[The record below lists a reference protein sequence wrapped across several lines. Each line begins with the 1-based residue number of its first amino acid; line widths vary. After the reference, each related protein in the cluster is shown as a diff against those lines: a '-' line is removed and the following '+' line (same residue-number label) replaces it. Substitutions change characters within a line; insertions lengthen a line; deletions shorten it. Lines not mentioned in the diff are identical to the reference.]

1 MSLRHP
7 TTAEELYKTVDS
19 RRWYHDVQRRS
30 RPLFTCSFAL
40 GKRQIAYRSRQLDD
54 KLGLSGLVVR
64 YYPRYFYFF
73 WCYVLVLFY
82 TVKLAENIEMVLLAK
97 HGQYLVFF
105 YIVYL
110 SRKCTTV
117 FCWYYLLSG
126 SGSEISTIVSG
137 RWLCITDRSFDRSIF
152 LGILLSFLLLP
163 TINWLV

>member
-1 MSLRHP
+1 
-7 TTAEELYKTVDS
+7 
-19 RRWYHDVQRRS
+19 
-30 RPLFTCSFAL
+30 
-40 GKRQIAYRSRQLDD
+40 
-54 KLGLSGLVVR
+54 
-64 YYPRYFYFF
+64 
-73 WCYVLVLFY
+73 VLVLFY

-137 RWLCITDRSFDRSIF
+137 R
-152 LGILLSFLLLP
+152 
-163 TINWLV
+163 